1 MRWFGKKTKK
11 NKRQNDYMR
20 PVRIAKRLQLRI
32 NDLTDEAKA
41 FAREK
46 KFEESDAVA
55 HRMEVLLKRMRR
67 IRDIQIR
74 DWGH

>member
-20 PVRIAKRLQLRI
+20 PVRIAQRIQLRI
-32 NDLTDEAKA
+32 SDLTDEAKA
-41 FAREK
+41 FAREE
-46 KFEESDAVA
+46 KFAESKALS
-55 HRMEVLLKRMRR
+55 HRIEVLLKRMRR

>member
-41 FAREK
+41 FAREE

>member
-32 NDLTDEAKA
+32 SDLTDEAKA

-46 KFEESDAVA
+46 KFEESAAVA

>member
-11 NKRQNDYMR
+11 NKRQDDYMR

-32 NDLTDEAKA
+32 DDLADEVKA
-41 FAREK
+41 FAREE
-46 KFEESDAVA
+46 KFAESALVT
-55 HRMEVLLKRMRR
+55 HRMQVLLKRMRR

-74 DWGH
+74 EWGH